1 MLLPEGTLPCS
12 STACWRL
19 SACFRSSAP
28 AREVGARPALATVD
42 LRISRISLQ
51 VVCCS
56 RDIAVISGALPADLQ
71 HRGPGVWPS
80 QGGGGT
86 GLRSVERPRGGGG
99 DGPRQP
105 WCKSSPQDLRCKICA
120 GPWDEPTRSLTPM
133 PVPGHRQRLR
143 SMSSSECSDVR
154 PCQTACQQNLA

>member
-19 SACFRSSAP
+19 SACFRWSAP

-56 RDIAVISGALPADLQ
+56 RDTEVISVRLPADLQ

-80 QGGGGT
+80 QGVAAPGSDPLRGRAEGEET
-86 GLRSVERPRGGGG
+86 GRGSLRARAAH
-99 DGPRQP
+99 
-105 WCKSSPQDLRCKICA
+105 KICVA
-120 GPWDEPTRSLTPM
+120 RFA
-133 PVPGHRQRLR
+133 PGRGTSRR
-143 SMSSSECSDVR
+143 VR
-154 PCQTACQQNLA
+154 